1 MMSWSPGRSNPRA
14 HTTTQLHGL
23 HAAAQHHECLKL
35 KLTCWSVY
43 AHLKLA
49 HSVLHISNSLQNF

>member
-23 HAAAQHHECLKL
+23 HAAAQHHGL
-35 KLTCWSVY
+35 Y
-43 AHLKLA
+43 ATA
-49 HSVLHISNSLQNF
+49 AS